1 MPSPAP
7 QVGGGLTFERTASVR
22 RAVWIGGIA
31 VMGAALFAYVFFGQ
45 ERPSSPHYRTVP
57 VERGAVLSVVT
68 ATGTINPVV
77 LVQVGS
83 QVSGKI
89 QSLHADF
96 NSVVQAGQVV
106 ARIDPAP
113 FQARRDQAGA
123 NLVNARAA
131 LLKAR
136 ADAAQ
141 RERELTRVQALIDQ
155 QFVSQNDLDV
165 ALTAREGAQA
175 QLAVAD
181 AQVQQAEATLRA
193 AELDLTYT
201 VIRSPVDGVVIDR
214 TVEVGQ
220 TIAAS
225 FATPTLFLI
234 ARDLTQMQVE
244 ANVSEADIGGIA
256 EGNEAS
262 FTVDAYPGARFRGVV
277 KQVRHAPITVQN
289 VVTYKV
295 IVGVSNDDLRLKPGM
310 TANVS
315 ITVARRED
323 VLKVPNAALRF
334 IPPKSGRPDDQA
346 LAAGG
351 ARSRPGS
358 EEQHPD
364 AAGKA
369 RPVASR
375 TLWKMGPS
383 GLPEPA
389 TIVVGISDGNATEVV
404 SGDLAAGDRVIIGL
418 EALPGER
425 RRQPLPP
432 GFGSEPRRSSSRERG
447 L

>member
-1 MPSPAP
+1 MA
-7 QVGGGLTFERTASVR
+7 
-22 RAVWIGGIA
+22 AV
-31 VMGAALFAYVFFGQ
+31 GAALLAYVFLGQ
-45 ERPSSPHYRTVP
+45 DRTTSPHYRSAP

-89 QSLHADF
+89 QSLHVDF
-96 NSVVQAGQVV
+96 NSVVKAGQEV

-113 FQARRDQAGA
+113 FQARRDQAQA
-123 NLVNARAA
+123 SLINARAA

-136 ADAAQ
+136 AEAAQ
-141 RERELTRVQALIDQ
+141 RERELKRARALIEQ

-165 ALTAREGAQA
+165 ALTGHEGAQA
-175 QLAVAD
+175 QLAVAE
-181 AQVQQAEATLRA
+181 AQVQQAEAALRA

-256 EGNEAS
+256 EGYGAS
-262 FTVDAYPGARFRGVV
+262 FTVDAYPGVRFQGVV
-277 KQVRHAPITVQN
+277 KQVRHAPVTVQN

-295 IVGVSNDDLRLKPGM
+295 VVGVSNDDLRLKPGM

-315 ITVARRED
+315 ITVARREG
-323 VLKVPNAALRF
+323 VLKVPTAALRF
-334 IPPKSGRPDDQA
+334 IPPKTGRPEDQA

-351 ARSRPGS
+351 GKPRQESVEKPPGG
-358 EEQHPD
+358 P
-364 AAGKA
+364 GNG
-369 RPVASR
+369 RPVVSR
-375 TLWKMGPS
+375 TLWKLGPS
-383 GLPEPA
+383 GLPEP
-389 TIVVGISDGNATEVV
+389 TTVVVGISDGTVTEVV
-404 SGDLAAGDRVIIGL
+404 SGDLSVGDRVIVGL
-418 EALPGER
+418 EAPPGER
-425 RRQPLPP
+425 RPQTLPP